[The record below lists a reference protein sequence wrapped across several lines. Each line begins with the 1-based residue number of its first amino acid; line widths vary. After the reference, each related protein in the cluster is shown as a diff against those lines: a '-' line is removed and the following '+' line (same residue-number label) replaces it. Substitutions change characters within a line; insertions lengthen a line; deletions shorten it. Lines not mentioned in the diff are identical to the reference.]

1 MLTDDPTATAAQ
13 EEITTAEVQA
23 GIWETLSGAA
33 VSLLGP
39 PNVVMQLARLPVGH
53 GVAKSKVDSG
63 RADLH
68 PFKRARTTFS
78 YLTIALLGTDAER
91 RAYRAEVNRA
101 HKLVHSEPG
110 DDVEYNAFDKELQLW
125 VAACLYVG
133 GEQAIDLFYP
143 GYLDQRPGFR
153 DAYYVTLLEARDH
166 AAGSGGDV
174 AGSSRADFEAYWQE
188 NLQRIEMDDVSRN
201 YLLNL
206 ISLSDLPVRVPR
218 AVGRHHQFMV
228 TGFLEAPFREQLGLR
243 WTPDDAR
250 RHARLA
256 RRVAALTRITP
267 GPIRRFPMNA
277 FHRDTQRRIRSGRR
291 IV

>member
-1 MLTDDPTATAAQ
+1 MLTDDARATAGP
-13 EEITTAEVQA
+13 EITTAEVQT

-110 DDVEYNAFDKELQLW
+110 DPVEYNAFDKELQLW

-143 GYLDQRPGFR
+143 GYLDQRSGFR
-153 DAYYVTLLEARDH
+153 DAYYSHCSRLGTTLQVPEEMWP
-166 AAGSGGDV
+166 ST
-174 AGSSRADFEAYWQE
+174 RADFQVYWDE
-188 NLQRIEMDDVSRN
+188 NLARIEMDEVSRT

-206 ISLSDLPVRVPR
+206 ISLSELPVRVPR
-218 AVGRHHQFMV
+218 AVGRHHRFMV
-228 TGFLEAPFREQLGLR
+228 TGFLEEPFREQLGLA
-243 WTPDDAR
+243 WTPDDER

-256 RRVAALTRITP
+256 RRTAAFARRTP

-277 FHRDTQRRIRSGRR
+277 FHRDTQRRIRSGRS

>member
-1 MLTDDPTATAAQ
+1 MLTDDATATAGPA
-13 EEITTAEVQA
+13 EITTAEVQT

-91 RAYRAEVNRA
+91 RTYRAEVNRA

-110 DDVEYNAFDKELQLW
+110 DPVEYNAFDKELQLW
-125 VAACLYVG
+125 VAACLFVG

-153 DAYYVTLLEARDH
+153 DAYYSHCSRLGTTLQVPEEMWP
-166 AAGSGGDV
+166 
-174 AGSSRADFEAYWQE
+174 SSRADFQMYWDE
-188 NLQRIEMDDVSRN
+188 NLARIEMDDVSRT

-206 ISLSDLPVRVPR
+206 ISLSELPVKVPR
-218 AVGRHHQFMV
+218 AVGRHHRFMV
-228 TGFLEAPFREQLGLR
+228 TGFLEEPFREQLGLS
-243 WTPDDAR
+243 WTPADAT

-256 RRVAALTRITP
+256 RRTASLARITP

-277 FHRDTQRRIRSGRR
+277 FHRDTQRRIRSGRP